1 MPKAYSGDLRVRV
14 IEMVQ
19 AGASRR
25 EAAEVFSLADSTAV
39 KWLQRWEKS
48 GSAEAKP
55 RGGSVSPLEVHATVI
70 LEVVRAQP
78 DATFVELLVV
88 LKKRG
93 IRTSRSALWR
103 FFGRH
108 DITFKKKSLCA
119 SERQRQDVV
128 RARRKWIRE
137 QGLLDPARLV
147 FIDETSVNTQM
158 VRLYGHGPRGVRLVD
173 HVPLGN
179 RKTFTF
185 VAALRHDRMVAPLLI
200 DGAMNGETFRAYIE
214 QFVVPILKRN
224 DIVAID
230 NLPAHNVAGIEE
242 AINAVGATL
251 RYLPKYSPDL
261 NPIELPYSK
270 FKAYLR
276 KLAARTVPSLHRA
289 IRSFLH
295 ILKPRRMRPLLQT
308 CRLCCHMTGIR
319 IRSSHSL
326 GGMWIVD
333 GRIYIPSNCIAQPHL
348 YRSHTGIAPARS
360 LIGSRSPCRAS
371 CRMRRATSDFC
382 I

>member
-14 IEMVQ
+14 IEMVR

-25 EAAEVFSLADSTAV
+25 EAAEVFFLAGSTAV

-48 GSAEAKP
+48 GSAEP
-55 RGGSVSPLEVHATVI
+55 RGGSVLPLEVHAMVI

-88 LKKRG
+88 LKKQG

-103 FFGRH
+103 FFSRH

-173 HVPLGN
+173 HVPFGN

-185 VAALRHDRMVAPLLI
+185 VAALRHSRMVAPLLI

-224 DIVAID
+224 DIVVID

-242 AINAVGATL
+242 TINAVGATL

-295 ILKPRRMRPLLQT
+295 ILKPPE
-308 CRLCCHMTGIR
+308 CANYYKHAGYAA
-319 IRSSHSL
+319 
-326 GGMWIVD
+326 V
-333 GRIYIPSNCIAQPHL
+333 
-348 YRSHTGIAPARS
+348 
-360 LIGSRSPCRAS
+360 
-371 CRMRRATSDFC
+371 
-382 I
+382 

>member
-1 MPKAYSGDLRVRV
+1 MMPKAYSVDLRVRV
-14 IEMVQ
+14 IEMVR

-70 LEVVRAQP
+70 LEMVRVRP

-119 SERQRQDVV
+119 SERL

-147 FIDETSVNTQM
+147 FIDESVLQSTE
-158 VRLYGHGPRGVRLVD
+158 GV
-173 HVPLGN
+173 P
-179 RKTFTF
+179 
-185 VAALRHDRMVAPLLI
+185 
-200 DGAMNGETFRAYIE
+200 MN
-214 QFVVPILKRN
+214 
-224 DIVAID
+224 
-230 NLPAHNVAGIEE
+230 
-242 AINAVGATL
+242 
-251 RYLPKYSPDL
+251 
-261 NPIELPYSK
+261 
-270 FKAYLR
+270 
-276 KLAARTVPSLHRA
+276 
-289 IRSFLH
+289 
-295 ILKPRRMRPLLQT
+295 
-308 CRLCCHMTGIR
+308 
-319 IRSSHSL
+319 
-326 GGMWIVD
+326 
-333 GRIYIPSNCIAQPHL
+333 
-348 YRSHTGIAPARS
+348 
-360 LIGSRSPCRAS
+360 
-371 CRMRRATSDFC
+371 
-382 I
+382 

>member
-25 EAAEVFSLADSTAV
+25 EAAEEFSVAGSTAV
-39 KWLQRWEKS
+39 KWLQRWEES

-55 RGGSVSPLEVHATVI
+55 RGGSISPLEVHATVI

-78 DATFVELLVV
+78 DAAFVELLVV

-119 SERQRQDVV
+119 SERQRQDVA

-137 QGLLDPARLV
+137 QGLVDPARLV

-158 VRLYGHGPRGVRLVD
+158 VRLYGHVPRGVRLVD
-173 HVPLGN
+173 HVPFGN

-185 VAALRHDRMVAPLLI
+185 VAALRHNRMVAPLLI
-200 DGAMNGETFRAYIE
+200 DGAMNGEIFRAYIE
-214 QFVVPILKRN
+214 QFVVPILKPN

-242 AINAVGATL
+242 MINASEP
-251 RYLPKYSPDL
+251 RC
-261 NPIELPYSK
+261 
-270 FKAYLR
+270 
-276 KLAARTVPSLHRA
+276 A
-289 IRSFLH
+289 ICGNIHPTSTR
-295 ILKPRRMRPLLQT
+295 
-308 CRLCCHMTGIR
+308 
-319 IRSSHSL
+319 
-326 GGMWIVD
+326 
-333 GRIYIPSNCIAQPHL
+333 SNCPTANLRRTCASLPH
-348 YRSHTGIAPARS
+348 APSPASTAPSARS
-360 LIGSRSPCRAS
+360 CTSSSRGNAPII
-371 CRMRRATSDFC
+371 TNT
-382 I
+382 